1 MQDVTKS
8 MQIQHAREKGTS
20 FGAHLEL
27 PPVGLC
33 RKVKHCCSH
42 PSTKHIKPLCEEQ
55 QRAGQQRAETSFQA
69 STTPSQ
75 LPAPHF
81 HFEMQQA
88 FLSLP
93 FTTTSTTIC
102 RPTNQPR
109 VVSDQSVICSV
120 NLLIVQA

>member
-1 MQDVTKS
+1 MQDFTKS
-8 MQIQHAREKGTS
+8 MQIQHTREKGTS

-33 RKVKHCCSH
+33 MKVKHCCSH
-42 PSTKHIKPLCEEQ
+42 LSTKHIKHLCEK
-55 QRAGQQRAETSFQA
+55 QRRAEQQRAETSFQV

-75 LPAPHF
+75 LPAPYF

-93 FTTTSTTIC
+93 FATISTAIC
-102 RPTNQPR
+102 CPTNQPP
-109 VVSDQSVICSV
+109 VVSDKSVICSV